1 VRSKVINITL
11 PEDLLD
17 EIDQAAQEERRTRS
31 EYLREAARLYMA
43 TKPVREA
50 RTRTWLKEV
59 SDVVTDPRK
68 GTGAQRRQGS
78 ADTAVDESIIQAL
91 REARESGLL

>member
-1 VRSKVINITL
+1 MRSKVINITL
-11 PEDLLD
+11 PEDLLE

-43 TKPVREA
+43 TKPVRQA

-59 SDVVTDPRK
+59 SDLVNDPRK
-68 GTGAQRRQGS
+68 SGKRHDA
-78 ADTAVDESIIQAL
+78 AVNETIVQAL
-91 REARESGLL
+91 KEARESGLL

>member
-1 VRSKVINITL
+1 MRSKVINITL

-17 EIDQAAQEERRTRS
+17 EIDQSAQEEKRTRS

-43 TKPVREA
+43 TKPVRHA
-50 RTRTWLKEV
+50 RSRTLMKEV
-59 SDVVTDPRK
+59 TDVVADHRK
-68 GTGAQRRQGS
+68 GGKRSDA
-78 ADTAVDESIIQAL
+78 AVNETIIKAL

>member
-11 PEDLLD
+11 PVDLLD
-17 EIDQAAQEERRTRS
+17 EIDHAAQEEKRTRS

-43 TKPVREA
+43 TKPVRHA
-50 RTRTWLKEV
+50 RTRTLMKEV
-59 SDVVTDPRK
+59 TDVVADHRK
-68 GTGAQRRQGS
+68 GTKRNDA
-78 ADTAVDESIIQAL
+78 AVNETIIKAL

>member
-11 PEDLLD
+11 PKDLLE
-17 EIDQAAQEERRTRS
+17 EIDQAAQEEKRTRS

-43 TKPVREA
+43 TKPVRHA
-50 RTRTWLKEV
+50 RSRTLMKEV
-59 SDVVTDPRK
+59 SDVVADPRK
-68 GTGAQRRQGS
+68 GGKRKDA
-78 ADTAVDESIIQAL
+78 AVNETIIKAL